1 METETSDCETCASL
15 ITTSLVFGGL
25 IAVYATFLITE
36 FLTNHNFTKKHEREN
51 DVRNRAKQ
59 KTFKELVRENLL
71 LKQKISVL

>member
-1 METETSDCETCASL
+1 METEKSGCETCAYF

-25 IAVYATFLITE
+25 IAVYITFLITE
-36 FLTNHNFTKKHEREN
+36 FLTNYNFTKKHEREN